1 MTTTTRELEPDVSEL
16 ERVTIRFAGDS
27 GDGMQLT
34 GTQFTRTAAVFGN
47 DISTL
52 PDFPAEIRAPAGSLP
67 GVSGFQISF
76 SSTDIHTPGD
86 QPDVLVAMNPAALK
100 TNIMDL
106 PPGGALIVNS
116 DAFTQ
121 QNLNKA
127 AYASNPLTDGSL
139 SAFTVFEVPISTLNE
154 RSLDGLDMTSK
165 QKDLTKNFFA
175 LGIMFWL
182 YERSMDPTIG
192 WIDQKFSARPVI
204 AEANKRALKAG
215 YAFGETT
222 EIFHTHYR
230 VKPAHLPPGTYRN
243 ITGNEAT
250 ALGFLAASKLAG
262 RPLFYGSYP
271 ITPASDILHQLST
284 YKTFGVKTFQ
294 AEDEIAAIGA
304 AIGASYGGALGMTAS
319 SGPGIALKTEAIGL
333 AVMVELPLV
342 VIDVQRA
349 GPSTGHADQ
358 ERAGRPA
365 PGHVRAQLRLADPD
379 RRAGDAGRVLRHGH
393 RGVAHRAQVHDPGRV
408 PLRRV
413 PRHRLGAVEDPRRRD
428 LPDIGVDNADRGDGP
443 FQPYQRDP
451 DTLARPWAV
460 PGTAGLE
467 HRIGG
472 LEKADVTGNVSY
484 DPDNHH
490 KMQLLRAAKV
500 AGIADDIAPLEVV
513 RAGAGDLLILGWGST
528 YGAIRSAVERLQD
541 RRQVRSP
548 TPTCGTSTRFPA
560 NTEDGPALVPAG
572 AHPRGQP
579 RPAPDAGPGPLPHR
593 CRRLRQGAGQ
603 AVHASPRS
611 RPRPNACSRRPQRH
625 DRSRRDQR
633 RQPDDR
639 TPASRR

>member
-1 MTTTTRELEPDVSEL
+1 VTTTREPELSVQEL

-100 TNIMDL
+100 TNIGDL

-127 AYASNPLTDGSL
+127 AYTSNPLTDGSL
-139 SAFTVFEVPISTLNE
+139 KAFTTFEIPISTLNE

-175 LGIMFWL
+175 LGLMFWL
-182 YERSMDPTIG
+182 YERSMDPTLA
-192 WIDQKFSARPVI
+192 WIEAKFGARPVV
-204 AEANKRALKAG
+204 AEANARALKAG

-222 EIFHTHYR
+222 EMFHTHYR
-230 VKPAHLPPGTYRN
+230 VRPAKLDPGTYRN

-250 ALGFLAASKLAG
+250 ALGFLTASKLAD

-271 ITPASDILHQLST
+271 ITPASDILHQLAG

-304 AIGASYGGALGMTAS
+304 AIGASYGGALGLTAS
-319 SGPGIALKTEAIGL
+319 SGPGIALKSEAMGL

-349 GPSTGHADQ
+349 GPSTGMPTKNEQADLLQ
-358 ERAGRPA
+358 VMFGRNSDSPIPIVAPA
-365 PGHVRAQLRLADPD
+365 TPGECFDLAIEACRLALKYMTPV
-379 RRAGDAGRVLRHGH
+379 AFLSDAFLATGSEPWRIPAL
-393 RGVAHRAQVHDPGRV
+393 A
-408 PLRRV
+408 
-413 PRHRLGAVEDPRRRD
+413 D
-428 LPDIGVDNADRGDGP
+428 LPDIRVDNATKGDGP
-443 FQPYQRDP
+443 FWPYERDP
-451 DTLARPWAV
+451 ETLARPWAV

-490 KMQLLRAAKV
+490 RMQLLRQAKV
-500 AGIADDIAPLEVV
+500 AGIARDIRPLDVFGP
-513 RAGAGDLLILGWGST
+513 RTGDLLILGWGST
-528 YGAIRSAVERLQD
+528 YGAIRSAVERLQAD
-541 RRQVRSP
+541 GRSVAHAHLRHLNP
-548 TPTCGTSTRFPA
+548 FPA
-560 NTEDGPALVPAG
+560 DTGDVLRGYRRVLIPEVNLGQLLLLVRARYLIDAVG
-572 AHPRGQP
+572 YDKVRGKP
-579 RPAPDAGPGPLPHR
+579 FRIAEIIAEAERIL
-593 CRRLRQGAGQ
+593 AETT
-603 AVHASPRS
+603 A
-611 RPRPNACSRRPQRH
+611 
-625 DRSRRDQR
+625 
-633 RQPDDR
+633 
-639 TPASRR
+639 